1 MRAVAKMQN
10 IWSTDDKKKLKKQS
24 TESHTNNG
32 IALDTLINPAAVTIH
47 HHIFTKQSLVK
58 KGWKERKSERETE
71 NER

>member
-47 HHIFTKQSLVK
+47 RHIFTKQSLVK